1 MVVGQRDGVAGEPV
15 RVGGVGAGPDE
26 QAGRAE
32 TVEEVLFA
40 GAGVG
45 GGVDGALELVA
56 GYFLAVLA
64 GGLVQLGWG
73 GEALVGVVAVDA
85 V

>member
-15 RVGGVGAGPDE
+15 RVGGVGARPDK

-32 TVEEVLFA
+32 TVKEALFA

-45 GGVDGALELVA
+45 GGVNGASELVA
-56 GYFLAVLA
+56 GYFLTVLA